1 MSAPRVLLVEDDVS
15 LRRFVRMVLEDLPLE
30 LIECGSVAPAL
41 EALAQGSFD
50 LILTDLMMPG
60 ISGLSLLEKLRTNP
74 ALQGHAKV
82 VVLSAG
88 LTASVRMQL
97 EPMGLW
103 RLLHKPVSVTE
114 LEDCVNE
121 ALAGRMAAMSAAA
134 TDTATD
140 THCATTDASTTRITA
155 IQTYFDG
162 DAALFDDYR
171 AGCVKQFIHDIQ
183 SGDAAAQTP
192 DLPALQRL
200 AHSLKTVLLTLG
212 YPVAS
217 ASAKE
222 LEALC
227 QAEAWPAAQ
236 VGWAQ
241 LRRALQAL
249 TKTH

>member
-1 MSAPRVLLVEDDVS
+1 MRAPRVLLVEDDAS
-15 LRRFVRMVLEDLPLE
+15 LRRFVRMVLEDFPLE
-30 LIECGSVAPAL
+30 LIECDSVAPAL

-60 ISGLSLLEKLRTNP
+60 ISGLSLLEKMRANP
-74 ALQGHAKV
+74 ALQGNAKV

-121 ALAGRMAAMSAAA
+121 ALAGSMAASV
-134 TDTATD
+134 TDAVTEV
-140 THCATTDASTTRITA
+140 HCATTDASTARTTA

-171 AGCVKQFIHDIQ
+171 AGCVKQFSHDMQ
-183 SGDAAAQTP
+183 SGDTAAQTP

-217 ASAKE
+217 ACAKE

-227 QAEAWPAAQ
+227 RAEAWPAAQ